1 MPPPCSRHQ
10 SSISVIILSW
20 MPRII
25 WHVPESRCVARRR
38 AFFPRPSDRTMLP
51 FSDNIVTPVLELM
64 RSGTTP
70 ADGIEMASSLNGLD
84 GGILDRLYKVI
95 ESRRG
100 ADPAV
105 SNTARL
111 FAKGTE
117 KIAQKVG
124 EEAVETVIEGVR
136 GRKKDLALESADL
149 LYHLLVLWADRSLKP
164 DAVWAALAAREGI
177 SGVAAKKGRKADD

>member
-1 MPPPCSRHQ
+1 M
-10 SSISVIILSW
+10 
-20 MPRII
+20 
-25 WHVPESRCVARRR
+25 A
-38 AFFPRPSDRTMLP
+38 
-51 FSDNIVTPVLELM
+51 
-64 RSGTTP
+64 TT
-70 ADGIEMASSLNGLD
+70 AKKALD
-84 GGILDRLYKVI
+84 GTVLDRLYKVI

-117 KIAQKVG
+117 KIAQKLG

-177 SGVAAKKGRKADD
+177 SGVAAKKARKNDD